1 MTKYAFLSAMALW
14 WAVSLPAAAEAG
26 GSSPITAGQVAA
38 AITRA
43 GIEIAPDQVTLLSNV
58 VAATA
63 TPALKVESMQ
73 RWGQQRMSVRLGC
86 EQEGE
91 CLPFYVAVHPS
102 PGETA
107 PGAYSERGQTA
118 QLEGASVSPSR
129 PNESTGLFTVKAG
142 SPVVL
147 TLDGDHMH
155 IQLVAICIDS
165 GSIGQTIRVASRDHR
180 EVYAAQVVDA
190 THVRGRL

>member
-1 MTKYAFLSAMALW
+1 MTKYAFLSAIALG

-26 GSSPITAGQVAA
+26 RTPITAGQVAA
-38 AITRA
+38 AITHA
-43 GIEIAPDQVTLLSNV
+43 GIEIAPDQVTLLSDV
-58 VAATA
+58 VASTA

-86 EQEGE
+86 AQEGE

-107 PGAYSERGQTA
+107 PGAYGKAIQTA
-118 QLEGASVSPSR
+118 QLEGPPVPLPR
-129 PNESTGLFTVKAG
+129 PNNDRGLSTVKAG

-147 TLDGDHMH
+147 SLEGDHVH
-155 IQLVAICIDS
+155 IQLVAICIDN
-165 GSIGQTIRVASRDHR
+165 GSIGQTVRVASRDHH